1 MKVVDKNYLV
11 NIESYRNNGVEKKN
25 SDQQPVKQT
34 KAASNGDKVAL
45 SPQARQIQEARVIID
60 SLPDVRQ
67 DKIDE
72 LKSRI
77 ANNTYEIDA
86 KKIAEKMIDTALNNE
101 QLTQE

>member
-1 MKVVDKNYLV
+1 MKVADKNFLI

-25 SDQQPVKQT
+25 ADQQSVRQT
-34 KAASNGDKVAL
+34 NAASNGDKVAL
-45 SPQARQIQEARVIID
+45 SPQAQQIQEARVIIE

-77 ANNTYEIDA
+77 ASNTYEIDA
-86 KKIAEKMIDTALNNE
+86 TKIAKKMIDNALKNE
-101 QLTQE
+101 YLTGD